1 MEDEE
6 LKQLPFAFEVP
17 QQMGRDDFMVA
28 NCNSEAFQMVESWPN
43 WLTKGVVIYGPE
55 GCGKSHLARMFAD
68 KILSSDTPKKGSVG
82 IINATQV
89 KMRNVKRIAAENKN
103 LVIENLTVKADNE
116 ALFHLFNIYQNEP
129 ERYMLW
135 TARIA
140 PHRMRFG
147 LKDLQSRLNMLP
159 SIAIKEPDD
168 MMLQTLIVKLF
179 NDRQLLISP
188 EILEYILLNT
198 RRSFAY
204 VERLVEEIDAVSLA
218 YQTAVDYFTVKKAL
232 EILEE
237 QEDKQPDL
245 FDGW

>member
-6 LKQLPFAFEVP
+6 LKQLPFAFDVLP
-17 QQMGRDDFMVA
+17 QMSRTDFMVTD
-28 NCNSEAFQMVESWPN
+28 CNREAFQMIEAWPH
-43 WLTKGVVIYGPE
+43 WLSKGVVIYGPE
-55 GCGKSHLARMFAD
+55 GCGKSHLAQMFAD
-68 KILSSDTPKKGSVG
+68 KVIISALPKSDSIS

-89 KMRNVKRIAAENKN
+89 KMRNVKRLATENRN
-103 LVIENLTVKADNE
+103 LVIENLTPKADNE
-116 ALFHLFNIYQNEP
+116 ALFHLFNIFQNEP
-129 ERYMLW
+129 ERSILW

-140 PHRMRFG
+140 PHRMHFP
-147 LKDLQSRLNMLP
+147 LQDLQSRLNMLP

-168 MMLQTLIVKLF
+168 TMLQTLIVKLF
-179 NDRQLLISP
+179 NDRQLRISP
-188 EILEYILLNT
+188 EVLEYILLNT

-218 YQTAVDYFTVKKAL
+218 YQTAADYFTVKKAL

>member
-1 MEDEE
+1 M
-6 LKQLPFAFEVP
+6 
-17 QQMGRDDFMVA
+17 
-28 NCNSEAFQMVESWPN
+28 
-43 WLTKGVVIYGPE
+43 
-55 GCGKSHLARMFAD
+55 
-68 KILSSDTPKKGSVG
+68 PKKGSVG